1 MRKAHAM
8 IRRRGMLAF
17 VVYIA
22 LDLSSPFVPG
32 AFNFNPDECV
42 DGIHRASSPNQRA
55 DASALPARTPVVRLE
70 LPPPSPVRP
79 LAGGRNLVLEWL
91 VDARDSTRVSGDPPP
106 LSEDH

>member
-1 MRKAHAM
+1 M

-17 VVYIA
+17 VIYIA

-55 DASALPARTPVVRLE
+55 DASALPARVPVGRLE
-70 LPPPSPVRP
+70 RPSPSPVAP
-79 LAGGRNLVLEWL
+79 LAGGRRPILEEL
-91 VDARDSTRVSGDPPP
+91 FESREDTRASGDSPAP
-106 LSEDH
+106 SEDH